1 MSGFLEQDLSL
12 FPAWLDIQ
20 GHICSFQEQEFS
32 SWKAALHVQRGILSK
47 SQRSKGLGHCVYIH
61 SVLLQIEVCS
71 AMALLWPAP

>member
-20 GHICSFQEQEFS
+20 GHICSFQEQEFP

-47 SQRSKGLGHCVYIH
+47 SQRSKGLEHCVYIH